1 MQLSKISLAL
11 ATFVVGTSAFA
22 APNASRIAVSSG
34 ASAVLGNL
42 MTNTTPAAAMRTLC
56 INASGTPTLFGSGNF
71 RTMVCA
77 NSPVTAGTAGT
88 YASKPN
94 GDFINFAGT
103 NYAELR
109 LNVDPGSFGAVLV
122 LNANTLTWFDPG
134 VGAAGTNTAT
144 LPSGHV
150 KVGGIMDIAPNGFTS
165 ATIDSNTVFPATSVG
180 IAQTFGVAVSG
191 ALYIKMFDA
200 QKAAGSLPA
209 ACLVTNT
216 NLAYC
221 VPNIGKAQMATI
233 MVDNSFSAAYA
244 NGVGFLTGVPAD
256 NGLELRYARRVDTSG
271 TQASAQ
277 NYFLGL
283 PCSQERLSI
292 VAEPTTAAEAP
303 ETLRNDVIGSIRVLA
318 APGTGDVRAEL
329 NKTDLDGV
337 VIGPVVPNYAIGVM
351 SGENNQGSQNWKWI
365 RVNGAA
371 MAENATPAT
380 AGITNTATQKNGTYD
395 FYYEAV
401 YIGGS
406 AAGNA
411 FWATVSSALNTIAAP
426 VGLIDNNTLT
436 VGYTKGGLACIGSA
450 SN

>member
-1 MQLSKISLAL
+1 
-11 ATFVVGTSAFA
+11 
-22 APNASRIAVSSG
+22 
-34 ASAVLGNL
+34 
-42 MTNTTPAAAMRTLC
+42 
-56 INASGTPTLFGSGNF
+56 
-71 RTMVCA
+71 
-77 NSPVTAGTAGT
+77 
-88 YASKPN
+88 
-94 GDFINFAGT
+94 
-103 NYAELR
+103 
-109 LNVDPGSFGAVLV
+109 
-122 LNANTLTWFDPG
+122 
-134 VGAAGTNTAT
+134 
-144 LPSGHV
+144 
-150 KVGGIMDIAPNGFTS
+150 
-165 ATIDSNTVFPATSVG
+165 VFPATSVG

-209 ACLVTNT
+209 ACLVTDT

-233 MVDNSFSAAYA
+233 MADNAFNAAYA

-256 NGLELRYARRVDTSG
+256 NGVALRYARRVDTSG

-277 NYFLGL
+277 NYFLGR
-283 PCSQERLSI
+283 PCSQEPLSI